1 MQRDPCHGSVGLRG
15 VAPRLDASTPARQTL
30 TKPEF
35 RPRSPR
41 AKRWIPALWQWE
53 FVPVPVVADIRLGLQ
68 TPPPDGSN
76 QSIIQGAHSARRDR
90 KSTRLN
96 SSHVAISYA
105 VFCLKKKNTDDQ

>member
-68 TPPPDGSN
+68 TPPPDGSY
-76 QSIIQGAHSARRDR
+76 QSIIQGAHSARR
-90 KSTRLN
+90 LAV
-96 SSHVAISYA
+96 VAGA
-105 VFCLKKKNTDDQ
+105 KNESAFLRRFPVYMLS